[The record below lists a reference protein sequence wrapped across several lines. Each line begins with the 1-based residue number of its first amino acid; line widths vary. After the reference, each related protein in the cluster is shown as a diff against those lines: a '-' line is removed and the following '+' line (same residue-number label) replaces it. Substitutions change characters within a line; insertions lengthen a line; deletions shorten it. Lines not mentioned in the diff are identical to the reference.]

1 MARKKSGQLAAQK
14 FRERAEEIA
23 EFALDVAE
31 SGVSDQ
37 YVTWAYDFAII
48 RLYREFETLMLEAL
62 VVAINNDT
70 ETISLRTG
78 LVFPKH
84 LTDEVCE
91 FLILGTGY
99 FDFKGRDGLLRKL
112 QEYLPPS
119 HYLVVAVK
127 RSTYKPAIEKLVALR
142 TYAAHGS
149 AVSKK
154 AAMKAVDSQ
163 RLASSGAWLKRR
175 NRLRDIIRPLS
186 ALADEIEDCAPY

>member
-1 MARKKSGQLAAQK
+1 MARKKSGRLAAQI

-23 EFALDVAE
+23 EFALDVSE
-31 SGVSDQ
+31 SGLSDQ

-48 RLYREFETLMLEAL
+48 RLYREFEHLMLEAL

-70 ETISLRTG
+70 DTISQRTG
-78 LVFPKH
+78 LDFPKH

-91 FLILGTGY
+91 YLILGTGY

-119 HYLVVAVK
+119 HYLVTAVK
-127 RSTYKPAIEKLVALR
+127 RSTYKPSIEKLVALR
-142 TYAAHGS
+142 NFAAHGS
-149 AVSKK
+149 ATSKRAARK
-154 AAMKAVDSQ
+154 AIDAQ
-163 RLASSGAWLKRR
+163 RFASSGAWLKRR

-186 ALADEIEDCAPY
+186 LLADEIEDCAPY